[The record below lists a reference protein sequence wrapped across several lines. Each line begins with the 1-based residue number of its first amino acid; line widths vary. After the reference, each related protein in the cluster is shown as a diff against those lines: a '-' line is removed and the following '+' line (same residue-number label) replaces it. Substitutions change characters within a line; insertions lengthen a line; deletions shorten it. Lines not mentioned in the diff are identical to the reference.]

1 MNKGSYVSEEMLLF
15 FRLGNSKLSK
25 SIVCADKA
33 GKSQGSKYDLIANVV
48 HDGLPDTGSYRV
60 HMHRKVEDQWYE
72 VENLRVVDILPQVVA
87 LSETYMQVYE
97 QQNVQL

>member
-1 MNKGSYVSEEMLLF
+1 M
-15 FRLGNSKLSK
+15 KLEK
-25 SIVCADKA
+25 NVRA
-33 GKSQGSKYDLIANVV
+33 GKPGQRSKYDLIANVV
-48 HDGLPDTGSYRV
+48 HDGQADQGSFRV

-97 QQNVQL
+97 LKQTE

>member
-1 MNKGSYVSEEMLLF
+1 MIYPGLAQVSQANRMIHITAKHACSVL
-15 FRLGNSKLSK
+15 
-25 SIVCADKA
+25 A
-33 GKSQGSKYDLIANVV
+33 GKDGQPQPSKYDLIANVV
-48 HDGLPDTGSYRV
+48 HDGLPDQGSFRV

-97 QQNVQL
+97 LKKQA

>member
-1 MNKGSYVSEEMLLF
+1 ML
-15 FRLGNSKLSK
+15 
-25 SIVCADKA
+25 A
-33 GKSQGSKYDLIANVV
+33 GKDGQPQPSKYDLIANVV
-48 HDGLPDTGSYRV
+48 HDGLPDQGTFRV

-97 QQNVQL
+97 LKKQA

>member
-1 MNKGSYVSEEMLLF
+1 MCVTGQNGEA
-15 FRLGNSKLSK
+15 KLSK
-25 SIVCADKA
+25 
-33 GKSQGSKYDLIANVV
+33 YNLIANVV
-48 HDGLPDTGSYRV
+48 HDGQADQGSYRA

-97 QQNVQL
+97 LKHNS

>member
-1 MNKGSYVSEEMLLF
+1 MIQVTAEHACSVL
-15 FRLGNSKLSK
+15 
-25 SIVCADKA
+25 A
-33 GKSQGSKYDLIANVV
+33 GKDGQPQPSKYDLIANVV
-48 HDGLPDTGSYRV
+48 HDGLPDQGTFRV

-97 QQNVQL
+97 LKKQA